1 MPLGLWRD
9 RGVTAEWVRGLGLA
23 PSSVLGPKTSVKMTV
38 RKALGLCSGGNGK
51 EMIAHLL

>member
-51 EMIAHLL
+51 E